1 MTNKT
6 KQIEMLNRALNLPST
21 GQEDFHYDSDI
32 YEIDSVYLQIKGNFT
47 EDEESKFKIQYFFD
61 LKTGGEQIISR
72 TEIYPA
78 AIISVNKIKDLIQM
92 AENINNIMSGISG
105 ILL

>member
-6 KQIEMLNRALNLPST
+6 KQIEMLNKALNLPST
-21 GQEDFHYDSDI
+21 GQEDFYYDSDI
-32 YEIDSVYLQIKGNFT
+32 YEIDSVYLQIKGYFT
-47 EDEESKFKIQYFFD
+47 KDKESKFEIQYFLDF
-61 LKTGGEQIISR
+61 KTGEEQIISK

-78 AIISVNKIKDLIQM
+78 AIISVNKIKELIQM